1 MKNID
6 QHDRFENA
14 LDSLQGMQRATAPP
28 GLLEQIQ
35 RRVHQTGKQI
45 QLIPAYKVSL
55 AAASLLLI
63 LALNVYLLTNSN
75 KNEPIGQDA
84 VAHAADYYGLT
95 DNNSWGL

>member
-6 QHDRFENA
+6 QQDRFENA
-14 LDSLQGMQRATAPP
+14 LASLQGMKRATAPA

-35 RRVHQTGKQI
+35 RRISQTGKQI

-55 AAASLLLI
+55 VAASLVILLTM
-63 LALNVYLLTNSN
+63 NVYLLTHNN
-75 KNEPIGQDA
+75 KQEAARQDA

-95 DNNSWGL
+95 DNNNWGL